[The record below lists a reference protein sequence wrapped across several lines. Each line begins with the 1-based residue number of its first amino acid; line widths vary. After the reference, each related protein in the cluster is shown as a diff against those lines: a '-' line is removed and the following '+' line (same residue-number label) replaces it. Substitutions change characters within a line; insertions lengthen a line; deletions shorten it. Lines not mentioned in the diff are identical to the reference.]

1 MADAAS
7 PLTTPLAALPVE
19 ATREMK
25 KAARLLRLGTTASVA
40 VALVLI
46 AIKGIAWWLS
56 DSVAV
61 LSSLVDSL
69 LDAGASLLTFFAV
82 RASLQPADREHRF
95 GHGKAEALASL
106 GQSAFVAGS
115 GFLLLFEASRRL
127 AEPRAVSYEYAAI
140 AVMLV
145 SIVLTLALVLYQAHV
160 VRQTGSL
167 AISGDSLHYK
177 GDLFTNASVIAALA
191 LHLVFGWKEVDAL
204 FAIAI
209 VAYILWSAWQI
220 GSAALDQ
227 LMDRELSDAERARI
241 LEIARAHSET
251 RAVHDMRTRKAG
263 LSTFIQLHL
272 ELDAHLSLVRAHR
285 IADEVEAAILA
296 EFPTAEVIIHQD
308 PSGYE
313 TEDRGQ
319 TTEDRK

>member
-1 MADAAS
+1 VAA
-7 PLTTPLAALPVE
+7 AAAAHTE
-19 ATREMK
+19 REMRR
-25 KAARLLRLGTTASVA
+25 AARMLRLGTTASVA
-40 VALVLI
+40 VAAVLI
-46 AIKGIAWWLS
+46 IIKGVAWWLS

-82 RASLQPADREHRF
+82 RASLRPADREHRF

-127 AEPRAVSYEYAAI
+127 VQPRAVSYEYAGI
-140 AVMLV
+140 AVMVV
-145 SIVLTLALVLYQAHV
+145 SILLTLGLVLYQSRV
-160 VRQTGSL
+160 VQRTGSV

-177 GDLFTNASVIAALA
+177 GDLFTNASVIVALA
-191 LHLVFGWKEVDAL
+191 LHAIFGWKEVDAL

-209 VAYILWSAWQI
+209 VVYILWSAWQI
-220 GSAALDQ
+220 GNAALDQ

-241 LEIARAHSET
+241 LAIARAHPET
-251 RAVHDMRTRKAG
+251 RAVHEMRTRRAG
-263 LSTFIQLHL
+263 LATFIQLHL
-272 ELDAHLSLVRAHR
+272 ELDPHLSLMRAHR
-285 IADEVEAAILA
+285 IADEVEVAILA
-296 EFPTAEVIIHQD
+296 EFPRAEVIIHQD

-313 TEDRGQ
+313 TPQGVVSGLQ
-319 TTEDRK
+319 KT